1 MRSITLRLVLAF
13 ITISVISTLLVVLFT
28 RWRSREEFRSFLIDQ
43 NRPGIVV
50 AFSDYY
56 QQHGSWAGIAGARLP
71 AQEIPAPPPQTQRGP
86 YTLVDSSTGRVVL
99 AGEGYQV
106 GRIVRLSNVPN
117 GIPIQAGQKTVGIL
131 LINRPVY
138 RIGAPGSAFLDRV
151 NLQILVGA
159 LVAIGLALL
168 LAIILSRTLTR
179 PIRDLTVA
187 TQVVS
192 AGNWSQQVPV
202 RSHDELG
209 QLATS
214 FNRMSADLAR
224 SLDLRRQMTADIA
237 HELRTPLSIIL
248 GHAEA
253 VHDGVLPASAET
265 FEIIREEAG
274 RLEHL
279 VDDLRTLSMADAGE
293 LKLSMRP
300 SSIEELL
307 RGAQKL
313 YAHQAR
319 QKGISL
325 DTHVEADLPEI
336 ELDSQRIKEVLTNI
350 LDNALRY
357 TPEGGRISLSA
368 HRVEADVEIRI
379 KDSGPG
385 VGSEELDKIFER
397 FHRAEASR
405 TREEGGSGLG
415 FAIARSIVEKHNGRI
430 WAESELG
437 HGLTVI
443 MRLPIHQPADPPA
456 ARGST

>member
-13 ITISVISTLLVVLFT
+13 IAISLLSTLLVVLFT
-28 RWRSREEFRSFLIDQ
+28 RWRSREEFRTFLIDQ
-43 NRPGIVV
+43 NRPSIVV

-56 QQHGSWAGIAGARLP
+56 QQHGSWDGIANTKVFS
-71 AQEIPAPPPQTQRGP
+71 QEAPPPPPQSQSGP
-86 YTLVDSSTGRVVL
+86 FTLIDSSTNRVVF
-99 AGEGYQV
+99 AGEGYQLGGV
-106 GRIVRLSNVPN
+106 VPASNMPN
-117 GIPIQAGQKTVGIL
+117 GIPIQSGDKTVGIL

-151 NLQILVGA
+151 NLQILIGA
-159 LVAIGLALL
+159 LAAIAMALL
-168 LAIILSRTLTR
+168 LAIFLSRTLTR
-179 PIRDLTVA
+179 PIRELTIATQDVA
-187 TQVVS
+187 T
-192 AGNWSQQVPV
+192 GNQARQVPV

-209 QLATS
+209 QLASS

-237 HELRTPLSIIL
+237 HELRTPLSIIV

-253 VHDGVLPASAET
+253 VHDGVLPPSAET

-293 LKLSMRP
+293 LKLSMQAC
-300 SSIEELL
+300 SVGELL
-307 RGAQKL
+307 QGAEKV

-319 QKGISL
+319 QKGISIE
-325 DTHVEADLPEI
+325 TRIEAGLPEI
-336 ELDSQRIKEVLTNI
+336 QLDAQRMKEVFRNI

-357 TPEGGRISLSA
+357 TPDDGSINISAGRAGQGI
-368 HRVEADVEIRI
+368 EIRI

-385 VGSEELDKIFER
+385 VSADDVNKVFER
-397 FHRAEASR
+397 FYRTESSR

-415 FAIARSIVEKHNGRI
+415 LAIARSIVERHGGRI
-430 WAESELG
+430 WAESQRG
-437 HGLTVI
+437 RGLTVAI
-443 MRLPIHQPADPPA
+443 RLPLEQPPTANA
-456 ARGST
+456 KLQKL

>member
-13 ITISVISTLLVVLFT
+13 ITISVISTVLVVLLT

-56 QQHGSWAGIAGARLP
+56 SQHGSWSGISGARLP
-71 AQEIPAPPPQTQRGP
+71 TEELPAPPPQFQRGP
-86 YTLVDSSTGRVVL
+86 YTLVDASTGRVVL

-106 GRIVRLSNVPN
+106 GGVVRLSNVPN
-117 GIPIQAGQKTVGIL
+117 GIPIQAGQKTVGVL
-131 LINRPVY
+131 LINRPVF

-179 PIRDLTVA
+179 PIRELTEA

-202 RSHDELG
+202 RSQDELG
-209 QLATS
+209 LLATS

-307 RGAQKL
+307 QSVQRL
-313 YAHQAR
+313 YAHRAR
-319 QKGISL
+319 QKAIQL
-325 DTHVEADLPEI
+325 DVKAAAEVPDV

-350 LDNALRY
+350 LDNAMRY
-357 TPEGGRISLSA
+357 TPEGGHITLSA
-368 HRVEADVEIRI
+368 KRADEQVEIAI
-379 KDSGPG
+379 QDSGPG
-385 VGSEELDKIFER
+385 VGAEELDKIFER
-397 FHRAEASR
+397 FYRTESSR

-415 FAIARSIVEKHNGRI
+415 FAIARSIIEKHNGRI
-430 WAESELG
+430 WAESQPG
-437 HGLTVI
+437 QGLTVMI
-443 MRLPIHQPADPPA
+443 KLPIQQPMDQKTATRSD
-456 ARGST
+456 